1 MDSGPKPIPE
11 FERFRRVGIV
21 AVASIPDPTLAI
33 PLAESLLRG
42 GLDVLEITFRTTAAA
57 SAIELVRNRF
67 PEVFLGAGT
76 VLSEAQADLAMA
88 AGVDFLVAPGTNHAV
103 VDRVLERGR
112 IMLPG
117 ICTPTELEAV
127 LAKGIRLVKF
137 FPAEAFGGVATIK
150 ALAGPYPDARFVPT
164 GGITPSNL
172 PSYLAVKQ
180 VVACGGSWMVNADLL
195 AAGDWPAITRL
206 ASEALAIASETR
218 SGGRAA

>member
-1 MDSGPKPIPE
+1 MPE
-11 FERFRRVGIV
+11 IERLGRVGIV
-21 AVASIPDPTLAI
+21 AVASIPDPSLAI
-33 PLAESLLRG
+33 PLAEALLRG

-67 PEVFLGAGT
+67 PEIFLGAGT
-76 VLSEAQADLAMA
+76 VLSEAQADLAIA

-103 VDRVLERGR
+103 VDRVLDRGKT
-112 IMLPG
+112 MLPG

-127 LAKGIRLVKF
+127 MAKGIRLVKF
-137 FPAEAFGGVATIK
+137 FPAESFGGAATIK

-180 VVACGGSWMVNADLL
+180 VVACGGSWMVHGDLL
-195 AAGDWPAITRL
+195 RAGDWATITRL
-206 ASEALAIASETR
+206 AREAQAIVVAARSE
-218 SGGRAA
+218 GRAA

>member
-1 MDSGPKPIPE
+1 MNAGLKPGQE

-21 AVASIPDPTLAI
+21 AVASIPDASLAI
-33 PLAESLLRG
+33 PLAEALLRG

-67 PEVFLGAGT
+67 PEVYLGAGT
-76 VLSEAQADLAMA
+76 VLSAAQADLAIA

-103 VDRVLERGR
+103 VDRVVDRGKV
-112 IMLPG
+112 MLPG

-127 LAKGIRLVKF
+127 MVKGIRLVKF
-137 FPAEAFGGVATIK
+137 FPAEPFGGVATIK

-172 PSYLAVKQ
+172 PAYLAVGQ
-180 VVACGGSWMVNADLL
+180 VVACGGSWIVRADLL
-195 AAGDWPAITRL
+195 RAGDWSTITRL
-206 ASEALAIASETR
+206 ASEAQAIAAATR